1 MNFKSGS
8 EPTSYMEKSGLPDV
22 TDSTRYMCELIAT
35 LNFKLKT
42 GCAAGP
48 GRRMICELYSSV
60 PNIPV
65 QKIIT
70 RLKFG
75 YKLLFSGTGTL
86 YTNIC

>member
-1 MNFKSGS
+1 M
-8 EPTSYMEKSGLPDV
+8 
-22 TDSTRYMCELIAT
+22 AT

-42 GCAAGP
+42 GCAGP

-75 YKLLFSGTGTL
+75 YKLLFSGTGTI
-86 YTNIC
+86 YTDIY